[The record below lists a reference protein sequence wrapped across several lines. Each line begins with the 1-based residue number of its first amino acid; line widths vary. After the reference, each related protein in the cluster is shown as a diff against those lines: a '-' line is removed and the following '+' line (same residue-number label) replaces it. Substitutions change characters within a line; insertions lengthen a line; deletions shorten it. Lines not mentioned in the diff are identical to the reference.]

1 MNKIISLSL
10 FFVLYSGFAPAQNMQ
25 VIGGSSYARDCYQAS
40 NAAAL
45 TGSASRVDVENC
57 DNALHYGG
65 LKKRDLIATYV
76 NRGVVHMAMENFTE
90 AAKDY
95 NKALELNPKVAEA
108 YVNRGNLWFMVSRY
122 QEAIEDYGQSLEL
135 GFAQTHIALLN
146 RGMVHEI
153 TGSFEM
159 AKDDYLQALSH
170 KSEWPI
176 AKQKL
181 ERVNKKII
189 KRDG

>member
-1 MNKIISLSL
+1 MKKFIILILLS
-10 FFVLYSGFAPAQNMQ
+10 VIWSGVAFAQNMQ
-25 VIGGSSYARDCYQAS
+25 VIGGSSFARDCYHAS
-40 NAAAL
+40 TAAAL

-76 NRGVVHMAMENFTE
+76 NRGVVHMAMENFTD
-90 AAKDY
+90 AVKDY
-95 NKALELNPKVAEA
+95 NKALELNPDVAEA

-122 QEAIEDYGQSLEL
+122 QEAIDDYGQSLEL

-153 TGSFEM
+153 TGKFSM
-159 AKDDYLQALSH
+159 AKDDYLAALSQ

-176 AKQKL
+176 ALQKL
-181 ERVNKKII
+181 ERVNKKIH
-189 KRDG
+189 